1 MEKKTNRGNIMST
14 LLQQS
19 WGKLWA
25 DHERTKKLL
34 TLFSVGHS
42 TDVQKAG
49 AKTSAKI
56 DKKTNKPKRTRTQN
70 IGLVLGPALFFAILF
85 SLSPEGMSKEAL
97 AVLASTIWIAVW
109 WITEAIPIAA
119 TSLLPAILFPLT
131 GAVEKPGAITGAYA
145 EDTIF
150 LFLGGFI
157 IAIAMEKW
165 NLHKRIALN
174 IIALVGTST
183 ERIILGFMLATG
195 FISMWISNTAT
206 AMMMMPIAL
215 AVITQ
220 VRDQLQRKTE
230 LDSNFE
236 KSIMLAVGYAAS
248 IGGLGTLI
256 GTPPNTI
263 FAGVVK
269 QTYGIEIT
277 FAEWMALGVPI
288 VIILLLFLYFYLVKF
303 AFPIKMKE
311 IPGGRE
317 VILQQKTALGK
328 ISFEEKLVLFVFLFA
343 AFSWISRSF
352 ILQKMNPGIDD
363 TMIALVAGVL
373 LFLLPSKKT
382 EDGMLLNWSDTAK
395 VPWGVLLLFGG
406 GLAIAK
412 GFIDTGL
419 AAWIGKQLTVM
430 KGINFVMLIAVI
442 TVFIILLS
450 EVASNTAA
458 ATMMYPI
465 MASLAAAINVHPFAL
480 MVTAGLAASCAF
492 MLPVA
497 TPPNAIVFGTGYLKM
512 NDMIKA
518 GFWLNV
524 ASTIVITISVYY
536 LLPFVWD
543 IDLNVFPKSLK

>member
-1 MEKKTNRGNIMST
+1 MGT

-25 DHERTKKLL
+25 DHKRTKKLF
-34 TLFSVGHS
+34 TYFFASHS
-42 TDVQKAG
+42 TTVQKADS
-49 AKTSAKI
+49 KTSTKI
-56 DKKTNKPKRTRTQN
+56 DNKTKIPKRTRAQN
-70 IGLVLGPALFFAILF
+70 IGLILGPVLFMIILF
-85 SLSPEGMSKEAL
+85 GLSPEGMSKEAL

-174 IIALVGTST
+174 IIAIVGTST
-183 ERIILGFMLATG
+183 ERIILGFMLATA

-220 VRDQLQRKTE
+220 VKDQSQVHGKAE
-230 LDSNFE
+230 LDPNFGKSN
-236 KSIMLAVGYAAS
+236 MLAVGYAAS

-263 FAGVVK
+263 FAGIVK

-277 FAEWMALGVPI
+277 FAQWMSLGVPI

-317 VILQQKTALGK
+317 VILQQKTALGE
-328 ISFEEKLVLFVFLFA
+328 ISFEEKLVLCVFLLA

-352 ILQKMNPGIDD
+352 ILEKINPGIDD
-363 TMIALVAGVL
+363 TMVALVAGVL
-373 LFLLPSKKT
+373 LFLLPSKKS
-382 EDGMLLNWSDTAK
+382 DNGMLLNWNDAAK

-412 GFIDTGL
+412 GFTDTGL
-419 AAWIGKQLTVM
+419 SEWIGKQFTVM
-430 KGINFVMLIAVI
+430 QGINFVMLIAII

-465 MASLAAAINVHPFAL
+465 MASLAAAIHVHPFAL

-512 NDMIKA
+512 SNMIKA

-524 ASTIVITISVYY
+524 ASTIVIILSVYY
-536 LLPFVWD
+536 LLPFIWG
-543 IDLNVFPKSLK
+543 IDLHVYPESLK

>member
-1 MEKKTNRGNIMST
+1 MGT

-25 DHERTKKLL
+25 DHMRTKKLF
-34 TLFSVGHS
+34 TYFFASHS
-42 TDVQKAG
+42 TTVQKADS
-49 AKTSAKI
+49 KTSTKI
-56 DKKTNKPKRTRTQN
+56 DNKTKIPKRTRAQN
-70 IGLVLGPALFFAILF
+70 IGLILGPVLFMIILF
-85 SLSPEGMSKEAL
+85 GLSPEGMSKEAL

-174 IIALVGTST
+174 IIAIVGTST
-183 ERIILGFMLATG
+183 ERIILGFMLATA

-220 VRDQLQRKTE
+220 VKDQSQVHGKAE
-230 LDSNFE
+230 LDPNFG

-263 FAGVVK
+263 FAGIVK

-277 FAEWMALGVPI
+277 FAQWMALGVPI

-317 VILQQKTALGK
+317 VILQQKTALGE
-328 ISFEEKLVLFVFLFA
+328 ISFEEKLVLCVFLLA

-352 ILQKMNPGIDD
+352 ILEKINPGIDD
-363 TMIALVAGVL
+363 TMVALVAGVL
-373 LFLLPSKKT
+373 LFLLPSKKS
-382 EDGMLLNWSDTAK
+382 DNGMLLNWSDAAK

-412 GFIDTGL
+412 GFTDTGL
-419 AAWIGKQLTVM
+419 SEWIGKQFTVM
-430 KGINFVMLIAVI
+430 QGINFVMLIAII

-465 MASLAAAINVHPFAL
+465 MASLAAAIHVHPFAL

-512 NDMIKA
+512 SNMIKA

-524 ASTIVITISVYY
+524 ASTIVIILSVYY
-536 LLPFVWD
+536 LLPFIWG
-543 IDLNVFPKSLK
+543 IDLHVYPESLK

>member
-1 MEKKTNRGNIMST
+1 MST

-42 TDVQKAG
+42 TVVQKAG
-49 AKTSAKI
+49 SKTSAKI

-230 LDSNFE
+230 LDPNFG

-277 FAEWMALGVPI
+277 FAKWMALGVPI

-317 VILQQKTALGK
+317 VILQQKTALGE
-328 ISFEEKLVLFVFLFA
+328 ISFEEKLVLCVFLLA

-352 ILQKMNPGIDD
+352 ILEKINPGIDD
-363 TMIALVAGVL
+363 TMVALVAGVL
-373 LFLLPSKKT
+373 LFLLPSKKS
-382 EDGMLLNWSDTAK
+382 DNGMLLNWSDAAK

-412 GFIDTGL
+412 GFTDTGL
-419 AAWIGKQLTVM
+419 SEWIGKQFTVM
-430 KGINFVMLIAVI
+430 QGINFVMLIAII